1 MRFLL
6 VGLVLFLIPSRL
18 LAQAT
23 GFVESIGFDGKYRDD
38 CWTPMVVNLSSQIGE
53 PVAYQIQVVQHDLD
67 QDRQVFTRDIVLN
80 PQDQQK
86 FWVYF
91 IPQPSGI
98 DSGSPDALSRSIQV
112 WLCTAPDSH
121 GATRQLKSLPIHA
134 TIENIDQASGG
145 SFISPRGVKLV
156 VCVTDPQENSTPSFD
171 QYRQSLGMMESME
184 PVEIHAA
191 DLPENVIGYE
201 SVSAIVWFGASSA
214 ELDAAGNKRL
224 DALEEYVRRGG
235 RLIICEPND
244 VHRLSEF
251 ADLLPVNL
259 VDARG
264 QSLIDMRTAGSLA
277 PLISLA
283 TDNVARGANGMT
295 VDDRIA
301 AWRSLEKPA
310 TLKMAFATPRP
321 DAVADV
327 PIHWPDGGIS
337 PYLVRRGYGAG
348 SVTWV
353 AQDLSNPALAGRHAP
368 GWAYIWDAVFGWKST
383 IHPAED
389 ATDADRDAFGSGEGV
404 SSTDLGAAVLPAMEF
419 PSRGAAYITVAI
431 IFFLVYGL
439 IAGPI
444 SYVVLAA
451 RKKKELSWFVFAL
464 CACAGTA
471 LTVGVVR
478 LVLHG
483 DAELHHLSVVRISP
497 GSSAIVRSRI
507 GLYVPHGDMQRVAL
521 AGNSPDGVSFITAY
535 PLPPDWFSSS
545 EFPAA
550 EPYNIPVHDAP
561 MDQSVA
567 IDVPIRSTLKKLQA
581 RWVGDLPAAIEGTP
595 SLLPAASG
603 GHYIAGMLTNN
614 SGVDL
619 INVYLVFTVP
629 WSNPPQD
636 WMLYLPRWEK
646 GKRIDLDKQFAGAAF
661 LRVML
666 GMNGAV
672 PGENKAIKAPVTGPI
687 GWSQFFYGQLA
698 SHSLLSVQNDRFDDY
713 NDSAPISVPMLSFFD
728 RLGPSKTDKASH
740 QGRVELMRQGGRD
753 FDLSQAVEAGKLA
766 IVARAAPNEQTIS
779 PLPEPMSVNG
789 SPIAGEG
796 RVLYQ
801 FVLPIDRSK
810 AELPAPTSEPAAAE
824 NEEFDHGLHG

>member
-6 VGLVLFLIPSRL
+6 VGLVLLLIPSRVV
-18 LAQAT
+18 AQAT
-23 GFVESIGFDGKYRDD
+23 GFVESIGFDGKYRGD

-53 PVAYQIQVVQHDLD
+53 PAAYQIQVVQHDLD

-91 IPQPSGI
+91 IPQPSGL
-98 DSGSPDALSRSIQV
+98 DGSSPDALSRTMQV

-121 GATRQLKSLPIHA
+121 GATRQLKPLPIHA
-134 TIENIDQASGG
+134 TIEDVDQPGGG
-145 SFISPRGVKLV
+145 SFVDARGVKLV
-156 VCVTDPQENSTPSFD
+156 VCVTDPQENSNPNFD
-171 QYRQSLGMMESME
+171 QYRQSLGMTESIE
-184 PVEIHAA
+184 PVEIHPA
-191 DLPENVIGYE
+191 DLPENVLGYE
-201 SVSAIVWFGASSA
+201 SVSAVVWFEASSA
-214 ELDAAGNKRL
+214 DLDAAGNKRL
-224 DALEEYVRRGG
+224 DALEAYVRRGG
-235 RLIICEPND
+235 RLIVCQPND

-264 QSLIDMRTAGSLA
+264 NWLIDLRTAGSLD

-283 TDNVARGANGMT
+283 TDNVSPGAGGMSI
-295 VDDRIA
+295 DDRIA
-301 AWRSLEKPA
+301 AWHALEKPA
-310 TLKMAFATPRP
+310 ALKMAFATPRP
-321 DAVADV
+321 DAVSDV

-337 PYLVRRGYGAG
+337 PYLIRRGYGAG

-353 AQDLSNPALAGRHAP
+353 AQDLSNPALTGRHAP
-368 GWAYIWDAVFGWKST
+368 GWAYIWDAVFGWKSNL
-383 IHPAED
+383 HPADD
-389 ATDADRDAFGSGEGV
+389 ATDADRDAYGSGSGT
-404 SSTDLGAAVLPAMEF
+404 SATDLGAVVLPAMEF

-431 IFFLVYGL
+431 VFFLVYGL
-439 IAGPI
+439 VAGPI
-444 SYVVLAA
+444 SYMVLAA

-471 LTVGVVR
+471 LTIGVVR

-483 DAELHHLSVVRISP
+483 DPELHHLSLVRISP
-497 GSSAIVRSRI
+497 DSSAIIRSRI
-507 GLYVPHGDMQRVAL
+507 GLYVPLGDMQRVAL
-521 AGNSPDGVSFITAY
+521 AGNAPDGVSIITAY

-561 MDQSVA
+561 LDQPVA

-581 RWVGDLPAAIEGTP
+581 RWVGDIPAAIEGTP
-595 SLLPAASG
+595 SLAPAASG
-603 GHYIAGMLTNN
+603 EHYLTGTLTNN

-619 INVYLVFTVP
+619 INVYVAFNVP
-629 WSNPPQD
+629 WTSPSQD

-646 GKRIDLDKQFAGAAF
+646 GKPIDLDKEFTGAAY
-661 LRVML
+661 LRIA
-666 GMNGAV
+666 MNGSV
-672 PGENKAIKAPVTGPI
+672 PGEGKAVKAPMSGAV
-687 GWSQFFYGQLA
+687 GWSQFFYGQLT
-698 SHSLLSVQNDRFDDY
+698 SHSLIAVQNDRYDDY
-713 NDSAPISVPMLSFFD
+713 NEAVPISVPMLSFFD
-728 RLGPSKTDKASH
+728 RLGPSKADKANGV
-740 QGRVELMRQGGRD
+740 GRVELLRQGARD

-766 IVARAAPNEQTIS
+766 IVARAAPNAQTIS

-789 SPIAGEG
+789 APIAGEG

-810 AELPAPTSEPAAAE
+810 ADLPPPTSEPAAMGNTE
-824 NEEFDHGLHG
+824 